1 MKPTA
6 ISDVAS
12 VNLPRYPA
20 VACLC
25 LVRPKLTMLR
35 AGAVIL
41 TVWAAVR
48 LVLAVGILAMLLV
61 FGKNTPVLVL
71 QNGA

>member
-1 MKPTA
+1 
-6 ISDVAS
+6 
-12 VNLPRYPA
+12 
-20 VACLC
+20 
-25 LVRPKLTMLR
+25 MLR
-35 AGAVIL
+35 AGAMIL

-61 FGKNTPVLVL
+61 FGKNAPVLVL